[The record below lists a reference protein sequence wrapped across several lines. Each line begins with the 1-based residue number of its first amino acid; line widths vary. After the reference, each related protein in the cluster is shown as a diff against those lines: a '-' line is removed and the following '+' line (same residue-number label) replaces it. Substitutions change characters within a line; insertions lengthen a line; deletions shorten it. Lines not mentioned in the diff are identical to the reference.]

1 MFFMNK
7 RIYFLFLLYFL
18 ISGFIFS
25 FLIPP
30 FQKPDE
36 FAHFKKTVSVANF
49 DFFCQ
54 NKKQPINANLIILLT
69 QRKLGFI

>member
-7 RIYFLFLLYFL
+7 KIAFLIFLYFL
-18 ISGFIFS
+18 ITGFFFS

-49 DFFCQ
+49 DFFVRIKNNQ
-54 NKKQPINANLIILLT
+54 
-69 QRKLGFI
+69 